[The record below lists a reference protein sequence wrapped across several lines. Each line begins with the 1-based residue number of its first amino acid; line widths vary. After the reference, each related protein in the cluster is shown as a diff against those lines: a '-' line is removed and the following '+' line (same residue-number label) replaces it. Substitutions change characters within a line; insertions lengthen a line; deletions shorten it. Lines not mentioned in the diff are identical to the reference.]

1 MDLHKELLFRL
12 ARTDPS
18 ELSREDLEQL
28 SMLNRQQLEN
38 PLIMVNSSVSG
49 MAAGAGQTW
58 QAIKQ
63 YLDERNIDADLR
75 ETGSI
80 GLYSEEPVVSVQF
93 PGRTRLFFRKVIPDR
108 VPGLLDDLFHEV
120 VPPEMVVGQLPGE
133 GQEPWSNIRNLDE
146 IPFFALQHRVVLK
159 DCGIIDPFSLGEYV
173 GRGGY
178 AAFLQVIRE
187 YTFNEVCELVIR
199 SGLRGR
205 SGGGFLT
212 GQKWKMAFDTPSD
225 QKYLICNAE
234 ESDPGA
240 FMDRALMEG
249 DPYQLLEGIAIAAYA
264 IGSNRAYIYIRSEF
278 GDAIKR
284 ITHAI
289 RELRK
294 YGLLGDNILD
304 SGYNLQISLRK
315 GPGAFVCG
323 EETALIASLEGRRGM
338 PASKPPYPAT
348 TGYLGRPTVVN
359 NVETLSN
366 IPGIIR
372 NGPDWF
378 RDIGHRDCP
387 GTKIFSIS
395 GRSRITGLAEV
406 PTGTTFDVIVNE
418 ITGGVARGR
427 QLKAIHVGGPLGCM
441 IPAEML
447 DVEITYENLKEHQLE
462 MGSGGIVVMDD
473 RTCTVSMVRYFM
485 EYLHKQSCGKCIP
498 CREGTRR
505 MAEVMRCICTK
516 PSDAPEQTALERFR
530 GVVEMENL
538 AAVMKDTSLCGLGK
552 NAPNPVTSSLRY
564 FREEYEQHVFDRKC
578 VSNVCT
584 QLRSWYIDV
593 ELCTGCSVCA
603 KRCPADA
610 IIGTPKHPYFIV
622 QEKCIGCGICYEVCK
637 FSAVYYK

>member
-441 IPAEML
+441 VPAEML

-462 MGSGGIVVMDD
+462 MGSGGIVVLDD